1 MEKSEKV
8 SRVKVIYFLL
18 IAVLI
23 AVAIVGDVIVFGKLD
38 SNGSA
43 GDIKGAMIVISMIII
58 AMAIIIGAAMFK
70 FVADEERVST
80 VKSDKYKKLFLNLP
94 VGFAQAQILRD
105 TQSRRNTLL
114 YFINSM
120 LPHCSGKRN
129 LILIIYIF
137 FVLFNIRYKILR
149 KNIRHLQISKNITA
163 L

>member
-43 GDIKGAMIVISMIII
+43 GDIKGAMIVISIII
-58 AMAIIIGAAMFK
+58 IVMAIIIGAAMFK

-94 VGFAQAQILRD
+94 VGFAQAQILRRSEEH
-105 TQSRRNTLL
+105 TSELQSPR
-114 YFINSM
+114 
-120 LPHCSGKRN
+120 
-129 LILIIYIF
+129 
-137 FVLFNIRYKILR
+137 
-149 KNIRHLQISKNITA
+149 
-163 L
+163 